1 MCIVASRHF
10 VEVSTVD
17 TIVARYHYSF
27 GQSRV
32 FGTSSGHLLSMRLA
46 ALVSVPDLR
55 FALFLR
61 QNNSRI
67 FIWRR

>member
-17 TIVARYHYSF
+17 RIVARYHYSF
-27 GQSRV
+27 SQNSV
-32 FGTSSGHLLSMRLA
+32 FAVSSGHLLSKRLA

-55 FALFLR
+55 FALF
-61 QNNSRI
+61 
-67 FIWRR
+67 